1 MLHFGPEN
9 GVYVYFRYTKT
20 GKIMVIL
27 NKNKQEKVLDV
38 ARYAEMIQPG
48 VSMHEVLTDNQFT
61 LGNQISIA
69 GKTAMILEVK

>member
-1 MLHFGPEN
+1 
-9 GVYVYFRYTKT
+9 
-20 GKIMVIL
+20 MVIL